1 LSVDEVVSF
10 SPEVE
15 MRKLLNEKDQVSDIA
30 MDSLVTLFWK
40 LQNSLVVIPWIYV
53 NTFGAQLHTRAPS
66 ISI

>member
-1 LSVDEVVSF
+1 LSIDEVVSF

-40 LQNSLVVIPWIYV
+40 LQNSLVVIPWLYV
-53 NTFGAQLHTRAPS
+53 NTFGA
-66 ISI
+66 